1 MTEIPIV
8 CMKLTI
14 RMRSQKQ
21 TQGGL
26 LLNVELLNIVEVSCS
41 CHGVVEIWKSEVEG
55 QQTV

>member
-1 MTEIPIV
+1 ML

-14 RMRSQKQ
+14 QMHSQKQ
-21 TQGGL
+21 TQEGL
-26 LLNVELLNIVEVSCS
+26 LLNVELLNVVEVSCG